1 MSGSTSW
8 DAPYFLSVE
17 KAAKMRVRAASMTQ
31 VALTQ
36 AARFS
41 PEEYATLLE
50 LPDTYRELAKR
61 GGTWLSGPDFI
72 KLKEATAAMNTLQEG
87 VRSRGVRLT
96 ATEAAKLRMTAD
108 GVQRIL
114 ETPAMLGG
122 LSMSDEDK
130 VRFF

>member
-1 MSGSTSW
+1 
-8 DAPYFLSVE
+8 
-17 KAAKMRVRAASMTQ
+17 MTQ